1 VIGKPATKPTKAV
14 GGFAAAFLVALYAT
28 VQGRTDLDTMKPL
41 DWGIV
46 VLGSLATAGVVYF
59 APNRPTGT

>member
-1 VIGKPATKPTKAV
+1 MSPYLKAV
-14 GGFAAAFLVALYAT
+14 GGFVAAFLVALYAT

-46 VLGSLATAGVVYF
+46 VVGALVTAATVYGV
-59 APNRPTGT
+59 PNRPPTPPG